1 MRRNFHDRRRHRPA
15 PAILFSSPRPT
26 NNAFAWT
33 RREVISIR
41 VFNELLSPGASITT
55 PGYIYIYTK
64 VVIRIVVIPAPS
76 SFVTA
81 YRAVTSSRDHDRTV
95 VATNRGLT
103 LPRPFHAKRP
113 TFFSCASTLAT
124 CAFGQ
129 DRSKMRKYVEFA
141 RENLLGE
148 VSNRIFLSSRKET
161 C

>member
-55 PGYIYIYTK
+55 PGYIYIYQ
-64 VVIRIVVIPAPS
+64 
-76 SFVTA
+76 
-81 YRAVTSSRDHDRTV
+81 SRDTDRRDSSAFV
-95 VATNRGLT
+95 VRHRVSRRPVITIERWLQRGLT
-103 LPRPFHAKRP
+103 LPCPFHAKRP

>member
-95 VATNRGLT
+95 VATRSDPSSP
-103 LPRPFHAKRP
+103 LPRETSHVLFVRFHPGYVRVRSGSLEDAKI
-113 TFFSCASTLAT
+113 C
-124 CAFGQ
+124 
-129 DRSKMRKYVEFA
+129 
-141 RENLLGE
+141 
-148 VSNRIFLSSRKET
+148 RIRCGK
-161 C
+161 